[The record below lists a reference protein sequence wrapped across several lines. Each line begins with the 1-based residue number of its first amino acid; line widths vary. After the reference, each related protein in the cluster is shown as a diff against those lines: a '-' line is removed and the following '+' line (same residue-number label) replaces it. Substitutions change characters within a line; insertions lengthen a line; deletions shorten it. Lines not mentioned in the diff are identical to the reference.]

1 MFRDFAATVIEIPS
15 NEISVG
21 LIQDTF
27 DRFLAEDDVFQE
39 GFTKSGFLII
49 KPRTPDLTAKAL
61 PKDVE
66 EYLNSRLLTPIYL
79 NYSEKL
85 PQGPYFAF
93 DGELHQ
99 PWRLYPDDLAAF
111 TTAVIPD
118 DDAPE
123 TEGYAKS
130 FRPFHTAAF
139 TGSNSAVPV
148 PSRLYAQKTNTQPL
162 AGVRITIKDSIH
174 LKGVTTTLGSRSYA
188 ELYGKQAQSA
198 RYVEL
203 LVQRGAIIVGKTA
216 MSAFLGSEI
225 PPSQCIDY
233 FPPWN
238 PRGDGYQGRP
248 IRKFKWCSCISR
260 RLSLGGY
267 CARYR

>member
-1 MFRDFAATVIEIPS
+1 MINIPS

-49 KPRTPDLTAKAL
+49 KSGTPGLTAKAL

-66 EYLNSRLLTPIYL
+66 EYLKSRLLSPVYL
-79 NYSEKL
+79 NDSEKL
-85 PQGPYFAF
+85 PQGPYFAL

-99 PWRLYPDDLAAF
+99 PWRLYSDDLGAF

-118 DDAPE
+118 DDAPQ
-123 TEGYAKS
+123 TEGYATS
-130 FRPFHTAAF
+130 FRPFHAAAF

-148 PSRLYAQKTNTQPL
+148 PSRLYVKKSPTQPL
-162 AGVRITIKDSIH
+162 AGVRITIKDNIH
-174 LKGVTTTLGSRSYA
+174 LKGVITTLGSRPYA

-198 RYVEL
+198 KCVDL
-203 LVQRGAIIVGKTA
+203 LIQSGAVIIGKTVTA
-216 MSAFLGSEI
+216 GFDGSEL
-225 PPSQCIDY
+225 PPTQCIE
-233 FPPWN
+233 FLPPWN
-238 PRGDGYQGRP
+238 PRGDGYQGP
-248 IRKFKWCSCISR
+248 SASSSGAAASVAGYPWVDV
-260 RLSLGGY
+260 SL
-267 CARYR
+267 CTDSK